1 MSNLHVSLLGKTL
14 PGPVIAASGTF
25 GYGVEY
31 GEIVDLGVLGGV
43 CSKGLTLNPKYGNEG
58 ERLLE
63 TPSGLINSIG
73 LQNPGVQHFIDNELP
88 AMRAALAG
96 TGTAILANLGGG
108 CIEDY
113 EEGCELLCRAGVD
126 FVELNISCPNV
137 KHGGIAYGVKPES
150 AKEVVSRV
158 RRVCSPPLIVK
169 MSPQAEDI
177 GRMAAACVEAGA
189 DALSLVNTFQACA
202 IDLEKR
208 RPVFNNIFAG
218 LSGPAVRP
226 IALRMV
232 WQAVGAVNIPVVG
245 LGGIAT
251 GRDALEFIMAGAT
264 AVQVGAANFANPR
277 AMETIADEMAA
288 WMDKNG
294 VKTLDEI
301 RGCARHAE

>member
-1 MSNLHVSLLGKTL
+1 MSEVSLKVNLLGKEL
-14 PGPVIAASGTF
+14 AGPVIGASGTF
-25 GYGVEY
+25 GFGAEY
-31 GEIVDLGVLGGV
+31 SDIVDLKKLGGV
-43 CSKGLTLNPKYGNEG
+43 SSKGITLIPKYGNEG

-63 TPSGLINSIG
+63 TPSGLITSIG
-73 LQNPGVQHFIDNELP
+73 LQNPGVQHFIDYELP
-88 AMRAALAG
+88 IMETL
-96 TGTAILANLGGG
+96 GTAILANLGGG

-113 EEGCELLCRAGVD
+113 EKGAELLNDTAVD

-137 KHGGIAYGVKPES
+137 KQGGIAYGIQAES

-158 RRVCSPPLIVK
+158 RAVCKKPLIVK
-169 MSPQAEDI
+169 LSPQAEDI
-177 GRMAAACVEAGA
+177 CRMAVACVEAGA

-218 LSGPAVRP
+218 LSGPAIKP

-232 WQAVGAVNIPVVG
+232 YQVCGVVDVPVIG

-251 GRDALEFIMAGAT
+251 GNDALEFIMAGAT
-264 AVQVGAANFANPR
+264 AVQVGTANFMNPK
-277 AMETIADEMAA
+277 ACETVTDEIAA
-288 WMDKNG
+288 WMQAHG

-301 RGCARHAE
+301 RGCARV